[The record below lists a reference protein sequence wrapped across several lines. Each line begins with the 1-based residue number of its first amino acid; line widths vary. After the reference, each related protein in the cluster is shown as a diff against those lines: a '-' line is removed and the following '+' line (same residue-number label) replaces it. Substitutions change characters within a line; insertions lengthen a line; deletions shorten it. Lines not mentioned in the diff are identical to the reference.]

1 MGKHTPG
8 PWIHVHNEPVYG
20 HRGNAYVWTS
30 KGPGHGIIADANTS
44 LFGADEIEANAILIA
59 SSPDLLASLRGLLP
73 WAAGHLEGRSNAH
86 DAMLDRARAA
96 IAKAEGHP
104 CP

>member
-1 MGKHTPG
+1 MSKHTPG

-44 LFGADEIEANAILIA
+44 LFRADEIEANARLVAA
-59 SSPDLLASLRGLLP
+59 SPELLDSLREVVD
-73 WAAGHLEGRSNAH
+73 WATDFEASDQRTTAILN
-86 DAMLDRARAA
+86 RAFAA
-96 IAKAEGHP
+96 IAKAEGRP